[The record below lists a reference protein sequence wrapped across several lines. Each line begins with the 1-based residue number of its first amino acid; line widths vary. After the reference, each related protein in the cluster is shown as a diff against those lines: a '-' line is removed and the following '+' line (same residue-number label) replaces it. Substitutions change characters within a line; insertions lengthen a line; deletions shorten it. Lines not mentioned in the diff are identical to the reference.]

1 MSLIKMLLS
10 FAVVE
15 CGSAA
20 LVFISGAAVGQA
32 AQSGL
37 SPTQMA
43 GGMAAIL
50 GSVALAVM
58 VRTKPEKP
66 RRSF

>member
-1 MSLIKMLLS
+1 MPLIKMLLS

-20 LVFISGAAVGQA
+20 LVFISGATVGQA

-37 SPTQMA
+37 TPTQMA

-50 GSVALAVM
+50 GSVTVAVM
-58 VRTKPEKP
+58 VRTKPAKA
-66 RRSF
+66 RRLF